1 MKRVY
6 LLLVIFAVL
15 ALALTACSTI
25 PTAQTPA
32 PTQAPTQA
40 PTPGPAAT
48 RADIT
53 QLGPNVDVATVK
65 ALQGRDDVVILD
77 VREQSEYDA
86 GHIAG
91 VKLIPLGTVANRLN
105 EIPKDKPV
113 IVTCHS
119 GNRSGQA
126 TEYLRSQGYT
136 NVHNMTGGISAWQQA
151 GYPVEK

>member
-1 MKRVY
+1 MKRIN
-6 LLLVIFAVL
+6 LVLAIFVIL
-15 ALALTACSTI
+15 ALAACTA
-25 PTAQTPA
+25 
-32 PTQAPTQA
+32 
-40 PTPGPAAT
+40 GPAAPPPAPAPVAT
-48 RADIT
+48 QVDFT
-53 QLGPNVDVATVK
+53 QLGPNVDVVTVK

-91 VKLIPLGTVANRLN
+91 VKLIPKGTVADRLN

-119 GNRSGQA
+119 GNRSGQV
-126 TEYLRSQGYT
+126 TDYLRQQGYT

>member
-1 MKRVY
+1 MNLRTGGDMKRVF
-6 LLLVIFAVL
+6 LSLIIFVIL
-15 ALALTACSTI
+15 ALALTACTAN
-25 PTAQTPA
+25 PTAPA
-32 PTQAPTQA
+32 PA
-40 PTPGPAAT
+40 PAAT
-48 RADIT
+48 SQVDVS

-86 GHIAG
+86 GHISG
-91 VKLIPLGTVANRLN
+91 VKLIPKGAVANRLN

-119 GNRSGQA
+119 GNRSGQV
-126 TEYLRSQGYT
+126 TDYLRQQGYT
-136 NVHNMTGGISAWQQA
+136 NVHNMTGGITAWQQA